1 MEPRRIKVHEL
12 RTGDTFRFDP
22 EPWYGSGVLREPVSI
37 RYEENPA
44 DPTGPTIPVAPTRL
58 KDIHHPGVPHGWVQ
72 KADLVKVEFDNLK
85 VVNPP
90 GVNYMR
96 CDIEVVLLDRPPM
109 TQEQWLRAFPAR
121 VVTEKPVDPLAF
133 ASDQWTVEQAKD
145 HREQE
150 SEHGGME
157 VVRFEDTYYLVW
169 SDE

>member
-58 KDIHHPGVPHGWVQ
+58 VAERQTGFTIRADI
-72 KADLVKVEFDNLK
+72 VKVEFDNAK
-85 VVNPP
+85 VHNPP
-90 GVNYMR
+90 GLNYMR

-109 TQEQWLRAFPAR
+109 TQEQWLREFPAR
-121 VVTEKPVDPLAF
+121 VVTEKPVGPLAF

-145 HREQE
+145 HREHE